1 MDLLDF
7 GMKNEQSDSRVR
19 RTLARAAI
27 AVEKKK
33 ADLYEAALNKKDIP
47 LQENAEED
55 AAMLQRIKEAIAEQN
70 AE

>member
-1 MDLLDF
+1 MDLLDY
-7 GMKNEQSDSRVR
+7 GMKNEHSDSRVR

-47 LQENAEED
+47 VPENAED
-55 AAMLQRIKEAIAEQN
+55 DDAMLQRIKEAIAEQN

>member
-47 LQENAEED
+47 VPENAEDD

>member
-1 MDLLDF
+1 MDVLDF